1 MDNSYSMKNILA
13 RGGIEFLA
21 VLLGITGS
29 LWIDQNQ
36 EIRKEKVYQI
46 TILES
51 IHNDIIQTEKFFK
64 ESRDLAFRADS
75 IWMDYLSN
83 NWDDMNVDS
92 VAELISKEKYS
103 VFHTLFFDFR
113 EFHPPLS
120 SIEMIMQDGSL
131 KEIKNLEIRK
141 KINKLFK
148 TDLGFILKNVQGEID
163 MQINFRNLLVGQD
176 DPKLAKILTIYQEE
190 MKNNELNLSE
200 DYSSSAEILK
210 YFQTKDYARTYIN
223 LKNRN
228 RYNVTGYIR
237 LFKNTLQELKDLVG
251 KELKK

>member
-1 MDNSYSMKNILA
+1 MKNMLA

-36 EIRKEKVYQI
+36 EIRREKEYQV

-51 IHNDIIQTEKFFK
+51 IYNDIIQTEKFFK

-92 VAELISKEKYS
+92 VAVLISKEKYS

-131 KEIKNLEIRK
+131 KEIKNLDIRR

-163 MQINFRNLLVGQD
+163 MQINFRNTLVGQND
-176 DPKLAKILTIYQEE
+176 SKLAKILTIYQEE
-190 MKNNELNLSE
+190 MKNNELNVNI
-200 DYSSSAEILK
+200 DYSSSVEILK

-228 RYNVTGYIR
+228 RYNVTDYIR
-237 LFKNTLQELKDLVG
+237 LFKNTLQELKYLVG
-251 KELKK
+251 EELGK

>member
-1 MDNSYSMKNILA
+1 MKKLLA

-21 VLLGITGS
+21 VLLGISGS
-29 LWIDQNQ
+29 LWIDQSQ
-36 EIRKEKVYQI
+36 DIRKQKNYQR

-64 ESRDLAFRADS
+64 DSRDLAFRADS

-83 NWDDMNVDS
+83 NWDTMDAES
-92 VAELISKEKYS
+92 VAIAMSKEKYT
-103 VFHTLFFDFR
+103 VFHAIFFDFR

-131 KEIKNLEIRK
+131 KDIKNLEILK

-148 TDLGFILKNVQGEID
+148 TDLGFILKNVEGEID
-163 MQINFRNLLVGQD
+163 MQTNFRNILLRQND
-176 DPKLAKILTIYQEE
+176 STLAKILTISQQE
-190 MKNNELNLSE
+190 MKDSEYNNSK
-200 DYSSSAEILK
+200 DFSKSIEILK
-210 YFQTKDYARTYIN
+210 YLQTKDYARTYIN

-228 RYNVTGYIR
+228 RYNISDYIQI
-237 LFKNTLQELKDLVG
+237 FKQTLQELKDLVE
-251 KELKK
+251 KELII

>member
-1 MDNSYSMKNILA
+1 MKNMLA

-36 EIRKEKVYQI
+36 EIRREKEYQV

-51 IHNDIIQTEKFFK
+51 IYNDIIQTEKFFK

-92 VAELISKEKYS
+92 VAVLISKEKYS

-131 KEIKNLEIRK
+131 KEIKNLDIRR

-163 MQINFRNLLVGQD
+163 MQINFRNILVGQND
-176 DPKLAKILTIYQEE
+176 SKLAKILTIYQEE
-190 MKNNELNLSE
+190 MKNNELNVSI
-200 DYSSSAEILK
+200 DYSSSVEILK

-228 RYNVTGYIR
+228 RYNVTDYIR
-237 LFKNTLQELKDLVG
+237 LFKNTLQELKYLVG
-251 KELKK
+251 EELGK

>member
-1 MDNSYSMKNILA
+1 MKKLLA

-21 VLLGITGS
+21 VLLGISGS
-29 LWIDQNQ
+29 LWIDQSQ
-36 EIRKEKVYQI
+36 DIRKQKNYQR

-64 ESRDLAFRADS
+64 DSRDLAFRADS

-83 NWDDMNVDS
+83 NWDTMDAES
-92 VAELISKEKYS
+92 VALAMSKEKYT
-103 VFHTLFFDFR
+103 VFHAIFFDFR

-131 KEIKNLEIRK
+131 KDIKNLEIRK

-148 TDLGFILKNVQGEID
+148 TDLGFILKNVEGEID
-163 MQINFRNLLVGQD
+163 MQTNFRNILLRQN
-176 DPKLAKILTIYQEE
+176 DPILAKILTISQQE
-190 MKNNELNLSE
+190 MKDSEYNNSK
-200 DYSSSAEILK
+200 DFSKSIEILK
-210 YFQTKDYARTYIN
+210 YLQTKDYARTYIN

-228 RYNVTGYIR
+228 RYNISDYIQI
-237 LFKNTLQELKDLVG
+237 FKQTLQELKDLVE
-251 KELKK
+251 KELII

>member
-1 MDNSYSMKNILA
+1 MKKLLA

-21 VLLGITGS
+21 VLLGISGS
-29 LWIDQNQ
+29 LWIDQSQ
-36 EIRKEKVYQI
+36 DIRKQKNYQR

-64 ESRDLAFRADS
+64 DSRDLAFRADS

-83 NWDDMNVDS
+83 NWDTMDAES
-92 VAELISKEKYS
+92 VAIAMSKEKYT
-103 VFHTLFFDFR
+103 VFHAIFFDFR

-131 KEIKNLEIRK
+131 KDIKNLEIRK

-148 TDLGFILKNVQGEID
+148 TDLGFILKNVEGEID
-163 MQINFRNLLVGQD
+163 MQTNFRNILLRQND
-176 DPKLAKILTIYQEE
+176 STLAKILTISQQE
-190 MKNNELNLSE
+190 MKDSEYNNSK
-200 DYSSSAEILK
+200 DFSKSIEILK
-210 YFQTKDYARTYIN
+210 YLQTKDYARTYIN

-228 RYNVTGYIR
+228 RYNISDYIQI
-237 LFKNTLQELKDLVG
+237 FKQTLQELKDLVE
-251 KELKK
+251 KELII

>member
-1 MDNSYSMKNILA
+1 MKKLLA

-21 VLLGITGS
+21 VLLGISGS
-29 LWIDQNQ
+29 LWIDQSQ
-36 EIRKEKVYQI
+36 DIRKQKNYQR

-64 ESRDLAFRADS
+64 DSRDLAFRADS

-83 NWDDMNVDS
+83 NWDTMDAES
-92 VAELISKEKYS
+92 VAIAMSKEKYT
-103 VFHTLFFDFR
+103 VFHAIFFDFR

-131 KEIKNLEIRK
+131 KDIKNLEIRK

-148 TDLGFILKNVQGEID
+148 TDLGFILKNVEGEID
-163 MQINFRNLLVGQD
+163 MQTNFRNILLRQN
-176 DPKLAKILTIYQEE
+176 DPILAKILTISQQE
-190 MKNNELNLSE
+190 MKDSEYNNSK
-200 DYSSSAEILK
+200 DFSKSIEILK
-210 YFQTKDYARTYIN
+210 YLQTKDYARTYIN

-228 RYNVTGYIR
+228 RYNISDYIQI
-237 LFKNTLQELKDLVG
+237 FKQTLQELKDLVE
-251 KELKK
+251 KELII

>member
-1 MDNSYSMKNILA
+1 MKKLLA

-21 VLLGITGS
+21 VLLGISGS

-36 EIRKEKVYQI
+36 DLRKQKNYQK

-51 IHNDIIQTEKFFK
+51 IHNDIIQTEIFFK

-83 NWDDMNVDS
+83 NWDTMNPEK
-92 VAELISKEKYS
+92 VATAMSKEKYT
-103 VFHTLFFDFR
+103 VFHAIFFDFR

-148 TDLGFILKNVQGEID
+148 TDLGFILKNVQGEVD
-163 MQINFRNLLVGQD
+163 MQTNFRNILLTQN
-176 DPKLAKILTIYQEE
+176 DPTLAKILTISQQE
-190 MKNNELNLSE
+190 MKDNEYNDSQ
-200 DYSSSAEILK
+200 DFSKSVEILK
-210 YFQTKDYARTYIN
+210 YLQTKDYARTYIN

-228 RYNVTGYIR
+228 RYNISDYIQI
-237 LFKNTLQELKDLVG
+237 FKQTLQELKVLVEN
-251 KELKK
+251 ELKI

>member
-1 MDNSYSMKNILA
+1 MKNMLA

-36 EIRKEKVYQI
+36 EIRREKEYQV

-51 IHNDIIQTEKFFK
+51 IYNDIIQTEKFFK

-92 VAELISKEKYS
+92 VAVLISKEKYS

-113 EFHPPLS
+113 DRRLRF
-120 SIEMIMQDGSL
+120 
-131 KEIKNLEIRK
+131 
-141 KINKLFK
+141 KLF
-148 TDLGFILKNVQGEID
+148 Q
-163 MQINFRNLLVGQD
+163 R
-176 DPKLAKILTIYQEE
+176 
-190 MKNNELNLSE
+190 
-200 DYSSSAEILK
+200 
-210 YFQTKDYARTYIN
+210 
-223 LKNRN
+223 
-228 RYNVTGYIR
+228 
-237 LFKNTLQELKDLVG
+237 
-251 KELKK
+251 

>member
-1 MDNSYSMKNILA
+1 MKKLLA

-21 VLLGITGS
+21 VLLGISGS
-29 LWIDQNQ
+29 LWIDQSQ
-36 EIRKEKVYQI
+36 DIRKQKNYQR

-64 ESRDLAFRADS
+64 DSRDLAFRADS

-83 NWDDMNVDS
+83 NWDTMDAES
-92 VAELISKEKYS
+92 VAIAMSKEKYT
-103 VFHTLFFDFR
+103 VFHAIFFDFR

-131 KEIKNLEIRK
+131 KDIKNLEIRK

-148 TDLGFILKNVQGEID
+148 TDLGFILKNVEGEID
-163 MQINFRNLLVGQD
+163 MQTNFRNILLRQND
-176 DPKLAKILTIYQEE
+176 STLAKILTISQQE
-190 MKNNELNLSE
+190 MKDSEYNNSK
-200 DYSSSAEILK
+200 DFSKSIEILK
-210 YFQTKDYARTYIN
+210 YLQTKDYARTYIN

-228 RYNVTGYIR
+228 RYNISDYIQI
-237 LFKNTLQELKDLVG
+237 FKQTLQELKDLVE
-251 KELKK
+251 KELVI

>member
-1 MDNSYSMKNILA
+1 MKKILA

-36 EIRKEKVYQI
+36 EIRRAKEYQI

-51 IHNDIIQTEKFFK
+51 IYNDIVQTEKFFK

-92 VAELISKEKYS
+92 VAVLISKEKYS

-163 MQINFRNLLVGQD
+163 MQINFRNMLVGQN

-190 MKNNELNLSE
+190 MKNNELNVSL
-200 DYSSSAEILK
+200 DYSSSVEILK

-228 RYNVTGYIR
+228 RYNVTDYIR
-237 LFKNTLQELKDLVG
+237 LFKKTLQELKALVR
-251 KELKK
+251 KELEK

>member
-1 MDNSYSMKNILA
+1 MKKLLA

-21 VLLGITGS
+21 VLLGISGS

-36 EIRKEKVYQI
+36 DLRKQKNYQK

-51 IHNDIIQTEKFFK
+51 IHNDIIQTEIFFK

-83 NWDDMNVDS
+83 NWDTMNPEK
-92 VAELISKEKYS
+92 VATAMSKEKYT
-103 VFHTLFFDFR
+103 VFHAIFFDFR

-131 KEIKNLEIRK
+131 KDIKNLEIRK

-148 TDLGFILKNVQGEID
+148 TDLGFILKNVQGEVD
-163 MQINFRNLLVGQD
+163 MQTNFRKILLTQN
-176 DPKLAKILTIYQEE
+176 DPTLAKILTISQQE
-190 MKNNELNLSE
+190 MKDNEYNDSQ
-200 DYSSSAEILK
+200 DFSKSVEILK
-210 YFQTKDYARTYIN
+210 YLQTKDYARTYIN

-228 RYNVTGYIR
+228 RYNISDYIQI
-237 LFKNTLQELKDLVG
+237 FKQTLQELKVLVEN
-251 KELKK
+251 ELKI

>member
-1 MDNSYSMKNILA
+1 MKKILA

-29 LWIDQNQ
+29 LWIDKNQ
-36 EIRKEKVYQI
+36 EILKEEEYQF

-51 IHNDIIQTEKFFK
+51 IYNDIIQTEKFFK

-83 NWDDMNVDS
+83 NWDDMNIDS
-92 VAELISKEKYS
+92 VAVVISKEKYS

-131 KEIKNLEIRK
+131 KDIKNLEIRK

-163 MQINFRNLLVGQD
+163 MQINFRNMLVAQN

-190 MKNNELNLSE
+190 MKNNELNISV
-200 DYSSSAEILK
+200 DYTSSIEILK
-210 YFQTKDYARTYIN
+210 YFQTKNYARTYLN

-228 RYNVTGYIR
+228 RYNVTDYIR
-237 LFKNTLQELKDLVG
+237 LFKKTLQELKSLVG
-251 KELKK
+251 KELGK

>member
-1 MDNSYSMKNILA
+1 MKKLLA

-21 VLLGITGS
+21 VLLGISGS

-36 EIRKEKVYQI
+36 DLRKQKNYQK

-51 IHNDIIQTEKFFK
+51 IHNDIIQTEIFFK

-83 NWDDMNVDS
+83 NWDTMNPEE
-92 VAELISKEKYS
+92 VAIAMSKEKYT
-103 VFHTLFFDFR
+103 VFHAIFFDFR

-131 KEIKNLEIRK
+131 KDIKNLEIRK

-148 TDLGFILKNVQGEID
+148 TDLGFILKNVQGEVD
-163 MQINFRNLLVGQD
+163 MQTNFRNILLTQN
-176 DPKLAKILTIYQEE
+176 DPKLAKILTISQQE
-190 MKNNELNLSE
+190 MKDNEYNNSQNFSK
-200 DYSSSAEILK
+200 SVEILK
-210 YFQTKDYARTYIN
+210 YLQTKDYARTYIN

-228 RYNVTGYIR
+228 RYNISDYIQI
-237 LFKNTLQELKDLVG
+237 FKQTLQELKVLVEN
-251 KELKK
+251 ELKI

>member
-1 MDNSYSMKNILA
+1 MKNMLA

-36 EIRKEKVYQI
+36 EIRKEKEYQV

-51 IHNDIIQTEKFFK
+51 IYNDIIQTEKFFK

-92 VAELISKEKYS
+92 VAVLISKEKYS

-131 KEIKNLEIRK
+131 KVIKNLDIRR

-163 MQINFRNLLVGQD
+163 MQINFRNTLVGQND
-176 DPKLAKILTIYQEE
+176 SKLAKILTIYQEE
-190 MKNNELNLSE
+190 MKNNELNVSI
-200 DYSSSAEILK
+200 DYSSSVEILK

-228 RYNVTGYIR
+228 RYNVTDYIR
-237 LFKNTLQELKDLVG
+237 LFKNTLQELKYLVG
-251 KELKK
+251 EELGK

>member
-1 MDNSYSMKNILA
+1 MKKLLA

-21 VLLGITGS
+21 VLLGISGS
-29 LWIDQNQ
+29 LWIDQSQ
-36 EIRKEKVYQI
+36 DIRKQKNYQR

-64 ESRDLAFRADS
+64 DSRDLAFRADS

-83 NWDDMNVDS
+83 NWDTMDAES
-92 VAELISKEKYS
+92 VAIAMSKEKYT
-103 VFHTLFFDFR
+103 VFHAIFFDFR

-131 KEIKNLEIRK
+131 KDIKNLEIRK

-148 TDLGFILKNVQGEID
+148 TDLGFILKNVEGEID
-163 MQINFRNLLVGQD
+163 MQTNFRNILLRQN
-176 DPKLAKILTIYQEE
+176 DPILAKILTISQQE
-190 MKNNELNLSE
+190 MKDSEYNNSK
-200 DYSSSAEILK
+200 DFSKSIDILK
-210 YFQTKDYARTYIN
+210 YLQTKDYARTYIN

-228 RYNVTGYIR
+228 RYNISDYIQI
-237 LFKNTLQELKDLVG
+237 FKQTLQELKDLVE
-251 KELKK
+251 KELII

>member
-1 MDNSYSMKNILA
+1 MKKILA

-29 LWIDQNQ
+29 LWIDKNQ
-36 EIRKEKVYQI
+36 EILKEEEYQF

-51 IHNDIIQTEKFFK
+51 IYNDIIQTEKFFK

-83 NWDDMNVDS
+83 NWDDMNIDS
-92 VAELISKEKYS
+92 VAVVISKEKYS

-131 KEIKNLEIRK
+131 KDIKNLEIRK

-163 MQINFRNLLVGQD
+163 MQINFRNMLVAEN

-190 MKNNELNLSE
+190 MKNNELNISV
-200 DYSSSAEILK
+200 DYTSSIEILK
-210 YFQTKDYARTYIN
+210 YLQTKNYARTYIN

-228 RYNVTGYIR
+228 RYNVTDYIR
-237 LFKNTLQELKDLVG
+237 LFKETLQELKSLVG
-251 KELKK
+251 KELGK

>member
-1 MDNSYSMKNILA
+1 MKKILA

-36 EIRKEKVYQI
+36 EIRKEKEYQI

-51 IHNDIIQTEKFFK
+51 IYNDIIQTEKFFI

-163 MQINFRNLLVGQD
+163 MQINFRNTLVGQND
-176 DPKLAKILTIYQEE
+176 SKLAKILTIYQEE
-190 MKNNELNLSE
+190 MKNNELNVSI
-200 DYSSSAEILK
+200 DYSSSVEILK

-228 RYNVTGYIR
+228 RYNVTDYIR
-237 LFKNTLQELKDLVG
+237 LFKKTLQELKALVG
-251 KELKK
+251 KELEK

>member
-1 MDNSYSMKNILA
+1 MKNMLA

-36 EIRKEKVYQI
+36 EIRREKEYQV

-51 IHNDIIQTEKFFK
+51 IYNDIIQTEKFFK

-92 VAELISKEKYS
+92 VAVLISKEKYS

-131 KEIKNLEIRK
+131 KEIKNLDIRR

-163 MQINFRNLLVGQD
+163 MQINFRNTLVGQND
-176 DPKLAKILTIYQEE
+176 SKLAKILTIYQEE
-190 MKNNELNLSE
+190 MKNNELNVSM
-200 DYSSSAEILK
+200 DYSSSVEILK

-228 RYNVTGYIR
+228 RYNVTDYIR
-237 LFKNTLQELKDLVG
+237 LFKNTLQELKYLVG
-251 KELKK
+251 EELGK

>member
-1 MDNSYSMKNILA
+1 MKKILA

-36 EIRKEKVYQI
+36 EIRREKEYQI

-51 IHNDIIQTEKFFK
+51 IYNDIIQTEKFFI
-64 ESRDLAFRADS
+64 ESRDLAFRADRV
-75 IWMDYLSN
+75 WMDYLSN
-83 NWDDMNVDS
+83 NWDNMNVDS
-92 VAELISKEKYS
+92 VAVAISKEKHS

-113 EFHPPLS
+113 EIHPPLS

-131 KEIKNLEIRK
+131 KEIDNLEIRK
-141 KINKLFK
+141 KINKLYK

-163 MQINFRNLLVGQD
+163 MQIKFRSMLIGQND
-176 DPKLAKILTIYQEE
+176 SKLAKILTIYQEE
-190 MKNNELNLSE
+190 MEENHFNTTG
-200 DYSSSAEILK
+200 DYSSSVEILK
-210 YFQTKDYARTYIN
+210 YLQTKDYARTYIN

-228 RYNVTGYIR
+228 RWSVSYYIK
-237 LFKNTLQELKDLVG
+237 LFKKTLQELKDLVE
-251 KELKK
+251 KELEK

>member
-1 MDNSYSMKNILA
+1 MKKLLA

-21 VLLGITGS
+21 VLLGISGS

-36 EIRKEKVYQI
+36 DLRKQKNYQK

-51 IHNDIIQTEKFFK
+51 IHNDIIQTEIFFK

-83 NWDDMNVDS
+83 NWDTMNPEK
-92 VAELISKEKYS
+92 VATAMSKEKYT
-103 VFHTLFFDFR
+103 VFHAIFFDFR

-148 TDLGFILKNVQGEID
+148 TDLGFILKNVQGEVD
-163 MQINFRNLLVGQD
+163 MQTNFRKILLTQN
-176 DPKLAKILTIYQEE
+176 DPTLAKILTISQQE
-190 MKNNELNLSE
+190 MKDNEYNDSQ
-200 DYSSSAEILK
+200 DFSKSVEILK
-210 YFQTKDYARTYIN
+210 YLQTKDYARTYIN

-228 RYNVTGYIR
+228 RYNISDYIQI
-237 LFKNTLQELKDLVG
+237 FKQTLQELKVLVEN
-251 KELKK
+251 ELKI

>member
-1 MDNSYSMKNILA
+1 MKKLLA

-21 VLLGITGS
+21 VLLGISGS

-36 EIRKEKVYQI
+36 DLLKQKNYQK

-51 IHNDIIQTEKFFK
+51 IHNDIIQTEIFFK

-83 NWDDMNVDS
+83 NWDTMNPEK
-92 VAELISKEKYS
+92 VATAMSKEKYT
-103 VFHTLFFDFR
+103 VFHAIFFDFR

-131 KEIKNLEIRK
+131 KDIKNLEIRK

-148 TDLGFILKNVQGEID
+148 TDLGFILKNVQGEVD
-163 MQINFRNLLVGQD
+163 MQTNFRNILLTQN
-176 DPKLAKILTIYQEE
+176 DPTLAKILTISQQE
-190 MKNNELNLSE
+190 MKDNEYNDSQ
-200 DYSSSAEILK
+200 DFSKSVEILK
-210 YFQTKDYARTYIN
+210 YLQTKDYARTYIN

-228 RYNVTGYIR
+228 RYNISDYIQI
-237 LFKNTLQELKDLVG
+237 FKQTLQELKVLVEN
-251 KELKK
+251 ELKI

>member
-1 MDNSYSMKNILA
+1 MKNILA

-21 VLLGITGS
+21 VLLGISAS

-36 EIRKEKVYQI
+36 EIRKEKEYQI

-51 IHNDIIQTEKFFK
+51 IYNDIIQTEKFFK

-75 IWMDYLSN
+75 IWMDYISN
-83 NWDDMNVDS
+83 NWDNMNIDS
-92 VAELISKEKYS
+92 VAIAISKEKYS

-131 KEIKNLEIRK
+131 KEIKNLDIRK

-163 MQINFRNLLVGQD
+163 MQINFRNILVVQN

-190 MKNNELNLSE
+190 MKNNEFNITG
-200 DYSSSAEILK
+200 DHSSAVEILK
-210 YFQTKDYARTYIN
+210 YLQTKDYARTYIN

-228 RYNVTGYIR
+228 RYNVSDYIR
-237 LFKNTLQELKDLVG
+237 LFKKTLQELKDLVG
-251 KELKK
+251 KELRK